1 MNTPKILMSVWNNK
15 THDTQ
20 DLANE
25 QNNSVNLT
33 ALYEQY
39 RSSLTNHITRLIG
52 CRETASELTQEA
64 YVRLMVRHDL
74 PDILSLSAYLFR
86 IGHNL
91 ALDHQRAPAHRI
103 ENLLLDETLPCPLLQ
118 PHEIASLRQ
127 QCRILLDTIAAMPQ
141 GCRDVFLLRK
151 IDELSYSEISTRLN
165 ISEKTV
171 QRRLVQA
178 MLFCHRR
185 MNDLLV

>member
-1 MNTPKILMSVWNNK
+1 MSGSNNK
-15 THDTQ
+15 TYGAQ

-25 QNNSVNLT
+25 QDNSVDLI
-33 ALYEQY
+33 ALYKQY
-39 RSSLTNHITRLIG
+39 RSSLVNHITRLIG
-52 CRETASELTQEA
+52 CQKTASELTQEA
-64 YVRLMVRHDL
+64 YVRLLVRHDL
-74 PDILSLSAYLFR
+74 PDILNKSAYLFR

-91 ALDHQRAPAHRI
+91 AMDHQRAPSYRI
-103 ENLLLDETLPCPLLQ
+103 ENILLDETLPCPMLQ
-118 PHEIASLRQ
+118 PHEIVSLRQ

-141 GCRDVFLLRK
+141 SCRDVFLLRK
-151 IDELSYSEISTRLN
+151 IDELSYSEISIRLN

-185 MNDLLV
+185 MNGLFV

>member
-1 MNTPKILMSVWNNK
+1 MSERNNK
-15 THDTQ
+15 THGVQ
-20 DLANE
+20 DAGNG

-39 RSSLTNHITRLIG
+39 RSSLINHISRLIG

-91 ALDHQRAPAHRI
+91 AMDHQRAPSYRI

-118 PHEIASLRQ
+118 PHEIVSLRQ

-151 IDELSYSEISTRLN
+151 IDELSYSEISIRLN

-171 QRRLVQA
+171 QRRLVQS

-185 MNDLLV
+185 MNILFV